1 MKLLMVHTLHTIP
14 LKVILKGLF
23 SGVTWVIDT
32 RADCNFAALKSREPP
47 DASIIG
53 LPHFAGIPSAPSRL
67 PPGAVRPF
75 RPNSAT
81 VGRQQSP
88 VLATVAEFGN
98 SRRFRRQIA
107 ENGDYS
113 LQCGQAIT
121 V

>member
-1 MKLLMVHTLHTIP
+1 MNEDTMVHTLQTVK

-67 PPGAVRPF
+67 PPGAVHPF

-81 VGRQQSP
+81 V
-88 VLATVAEFGN
+88 AEFGN
-98 SRRFRRQIA
+98 SGRFRRQIVA